1 MTTLLDNTLTHLQQL
16 VSFDTRNPPR
26 TITTGGIFD
35 YLRAQLPGFE
45 VEVIDHG
52 DGAVSLYAVRGT
64 PRYLFNVHLDTVPDS
79 PHWSADPHVMRRTDD
94 RVIGLGVCD
103 IKGAAAALVAAAN
116 AGDGDAAFLF
126 SSDEEAND
134 PRCIAAFLAAHPVVP
149 GPGSRV
155 PVFEAVLVAE
165 PTMSEAVL
173 AHRGISS
180 VLMRFA
186 GRAGHASG
194 KQDPSASAL
203 HQAMRWGGKALDHV
217 ESLAHARFGGLTGLR
232 FNIGRVDGG
241 IKANMIAPAAELRFG
256 FRPLPSM
263 DVDGLLATFA
273 GFADPVAAHFEETFR
288 GPSLPSGDIAR
299 AEERRLAAR
308 DVADALDLP
317 IGNAVDFWTEASLF
331 SAGGYTA
338 LVYGPGDIA
347 QAHTADEF
355 VTLEQLQRYAESV
368 HRIING
374 SL

>member
-1 MTTLLDNTLTHLQQL
+1 MTDLLADTLDHLEQL

-26 TITTGGIFD
+26 AIQAEGGIFD
-35 YLRAQLPGFE
+35 YIRGQLPGFE

-52 DGAVSLYAVRGT
+52 AGAVSLFAVRGT
-64 PRYLFNVHLDTVPDS
+64 PSVLFNVHLDTVPDS
-79 PHWSADPHVMRRTDD
+79 PDWSADPHVMRRLDD
-94 RVIGLGVCD
+94 RVVGLGVCD
-103 IKGAAAALVAAAN
+103 IKGAAAALIAAAN
-116 AGDGDAAFLF
+116 ADDGDAAFLF

-134 PRCIAAFLAAHPVVP
+134 PRCIAAFLARGLP
-149 GPGSRV
+149 
-155 PVFEAVLVAE
+155 FEAVLVAE
-165 PTMSEAVL
+165 PTQCEAVL

-186 GRAGHASG
+186 GTAGHASG

-203 HQAMRWGGKALDHV
+203 HQAMRWGGRALDHV
-217 ESLAHARFGGLTGLR
+217 DSLAHARFGGLTGLR
-232 FNIGRVDGG
+232 FNIGRVEGG
-241 IKANMIAPAAELRFG
+241 IKANMIAPASELRFG

-263 DVDGLLATFA
+263 DVDDLLSTFA
-273 GFADPVAAHFEETFR
+273 GFAEPEAAHFEETFR

-308 DVADALDLP
+308 DIADAFDLP

-347 QAHTADEF
+347 QAHTGDEF
-355 VTLEQLQRYAESV
+355 VTFEQLQRYAESV
-368 HRIING
+368 HTIINRAR
-374 SL
+374 